1 MRECGER
8 SGTVSAANHLAA
20 VPPSGPPHYARLFVG
35 DVRYDAVEF
44 SAAGLSLARW
54 AARRGKLGT
63 LERGEECA
71 ATLCLGGL
79 GWEESYEVT
88 VRFAVRGP
96 SHLGLAFVALPPGAR
111 QRLSQEAEESDL
123 DDVLGDA
130 GLGHARQAPFAFAR
144 LADDEKETP
153 GRRLILSASA
163 AVLALTR
170 SRSED
175 NGTGSKSVDDG
186 LASAARLESPA
197 SDEVQSRAGTLFVYG
212 IALFA
217 LLVVF
222 LGVVFG

>member
-1 MRECGER
+1 
-8 SGTVSAANHLAA
+8 
-20 VPPSGPPHYARLFVG
+20 
-35 DVRYDAVEF
+35 VRYDAVEF

-54 AARRGKLGT
+54 AARRGRLGT
-63 LERGEECA
+63 LQRGEECE

-88 VRFAVRGP
+88 IRFAVRGP
-96 SHLGLAFVALPPGAR
+96 SHLGLAFVVLPSAAR
-111 QRLSQEAEESDL
+111 RRLSGKPDEADPDEADSDDFE
-123 DDVLGDA
+123 DDNFEDA
-130 GLGHARQAPFAFAR
+130 GRGHARQAPFAFAR
-144 LADDEKETP
+144 LVDDEKETP

-170 SRSED
+170 SRSRD
-175 NGTGSKSVDDG
+175 NGTGSKSADDA

-197 SDEVQSRAGTLFVYG
+197 PDEAQSRGGTLFVYG

-222 LGVVFG
+222 LGAVFG